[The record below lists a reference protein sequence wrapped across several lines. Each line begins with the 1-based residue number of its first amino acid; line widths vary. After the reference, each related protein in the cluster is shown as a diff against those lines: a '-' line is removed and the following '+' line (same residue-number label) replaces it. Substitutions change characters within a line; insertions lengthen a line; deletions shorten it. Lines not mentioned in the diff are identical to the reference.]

1 MNTPAVSD
9 PGQRLQPPLIIDS
22 RDHSRLRQLAEDAL
36 DRAPDV
42 AERLLEEI
50 DRAEVLP
57 PDAMPEDVVRIGS
70 LVTYQDE
77 RSGSIRTIRLVLPH
91 EADLSTLRISVI
103 SPIGAALIGLSVGQS
118 MSWALHDGEPQT
130 LTVTRVLD

>member
-77 RSGSIRTIRLVLPH
+77 RSGSIRTIRLVPRTV
-91 EADLSTLRISVI
+91 SGS
-103 SPIGAALIGLSVGQS
+103 SP
-118 MSWALHDGEPQT
+118 
-130 LTVTRVLD
+130 TRSSGPSAEGRSFECAR